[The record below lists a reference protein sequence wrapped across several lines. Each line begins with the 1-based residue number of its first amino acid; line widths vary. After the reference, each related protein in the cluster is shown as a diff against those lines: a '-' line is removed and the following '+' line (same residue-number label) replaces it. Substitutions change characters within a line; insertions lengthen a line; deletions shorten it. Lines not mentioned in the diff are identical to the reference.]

1 MGYLS
6 FCFRSFQLVEMR
18 EHWDQHIYGDENKL
32 LGYWDFHGLDSK
44 YLACCLLQSVL
55 WSVQIIILKDLTL
68 CRLSNLPRFCC
79 CRLLTF
85 LKKYFLNAIRVSKG
99 FGSRSGQMFCRS

>member
-1 MGYLS
+1 MSYLI

-32 LGYWDFHGLDSK
+32 LGYWDFHGLDGK
-44 YLACCLLQSVL
+44 YNLACWLLQIVL
-55 WSVQIIILKDLTL
+55 WSVQMIILN
-68 CRLSNLPRFCC
+68 LSNFPLAC

-85 LKKYFLNAIRVSKG
+85 FKIKFKKKNVWNIIRVSNDLDPD
-99 FGSRSGQMFCRS
+99 QD